1 MRANDILLQLLGIYG
16 QACNNYYRPIYMKR
30 ITARACVN
38 ISGPAVIFFVK
49 IGMSHNSKGSP
60 LVLQP
65 GSITYSYRRQPE

>member
-38 ISGPAVIFFVK
+38 ISGPAVIIFFK
-49 IGMSHNSKGSP
+49 
-60 LVLQP
+60 
-65 GSITYSYRRQPE
+65 